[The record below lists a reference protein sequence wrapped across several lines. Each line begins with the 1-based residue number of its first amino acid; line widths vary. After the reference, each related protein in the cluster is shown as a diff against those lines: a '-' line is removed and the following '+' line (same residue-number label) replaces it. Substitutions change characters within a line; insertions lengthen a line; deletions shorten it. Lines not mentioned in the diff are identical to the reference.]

1 MQLSLKNLCFA
12 LLTCLVLTGCK
23 SSKTITE
30 TGGTSPA
37 AAESSRIVAANAA
50 FIGKMNEQK
59 VSAKAVTAKL
69 KANLAGGGN
78 SISAN
83 GSLKMKRG
91 EAVQI
96 AFSKFGIEVIRLE
109 IDPDS
114 VTIINRLEKYYV
126 RTELRNNPLLGK
138 LDIDFHLIESLF
150 WGEFYMPQGLDARA
164 CAERVIAS
172 ESGKAIKLFMNLGST
187 LSVETLANAEKAL
200 PESARLL
207 NAAGQN
213 AAIAFGYEER
223 VPFAGGFFPS
233 KMNLAAQNGK
243 ESFTINMELSKITE
257 DANWHSHTQ
266 LSGKYKRKKAESL
279 LKLIP

>member
-1 MQLSLKNLCFA
+1 MA
-12 LLTCLVLTGCK
+12 CLVLAGCK
-23 SSKTITE
+23 SSKTVSE
-30 TGGTSPA
+30 AGGTSP

-257 DANWHSHTQ
+257 DAKWPSHTQ